1 MAKGIGRNGEL
12 FRQLCDPAWLMACAL
27 EAARGKRRKPDV
39 ARFLLDL
46 EPECF
51 RLAEQLAQGTWQP
64 GAYRTFRIREPKPR
78 WISAAPF

>member
-1 MAKGIGRNGEL
+1 
-12 FRQLCDPAWLMACAL
+12 MACAL